1 MLIKNTITKTPF
13 IKLYKPKNPLV
24 LKEVLKFIKIR
35 PLNDIAII
43 KDSIGKRIS
52 LDLLEIDDI
61 NFLKPIIPEA
71 PKSL

>member
-1 MLIKNTITKTPF
+1 MIKTSF
-13 IKLYKPKNPLV
+13 IKLYKFKNPLI